1 MSETQAPAG
10 ASLMAVLALF
20 GSLAIVAA
28 FFLPWI
34 GMTDDVRREL
44 NLSRPDLER
53 MEREIKAQT
62 GDERAGRAMR
72 LLLDG
77 GSPNGLDW
85 VALLG
90 FVVRRADDEALAPRE
105 RRVFEVSLDALRA
118 LPWVAG
124 GLALL
129 LLLLRLRPMAA
140 PLLACLFAVGL
151 VLGGLGGLLW
161 LGASQKAKEAA
172 GQGELLGLGLKLMA
186 GGGGAV
192 FLASLFGV
200 RAENWWKAYLLGL
213 LLVAGMA
220 TAAVLYI
227 GAV

>member
-1 MSETQAPAG
+1 MSETPPPAG
-10 ASLMAVLALF
+10 ASLMAVLALL

-34 GMTDDVRREL
+34 GMTDEVRREL
-44 NLSRPDLER
+44 SLSRPDLER
-53 MEREIKAQT
+53 MEREVKAET
-62 GDERAGRAMR
+62 GGERAGRATR

-77 GSPNGLDW
+77 GSPNGLEW
-85 VALLG
+85 VAILG
-90 FVVRRADDEALAPRE
+90 FVVRKADDQALAPRE
-105 RRVFEVSLDALRA
+105 RRVFQVSLGSLRA
-118 LPWVAG
+118 LPWIAG

-151 VLGGLGGLLW
+151 VLGALGGLLW

-172 GQGELLGLGLKLMA
+172 GQGELLGFGLKLLA

-200 RAENWWKAYLLGL
+200 RATNWWKAYLLGL
-213 LLVAGMA
+213 LLIAGMA
-220 TAAVLYI
+220 TAAVMYI
-227 GAV
+227 RAV